1 MSTVKFDSFS
11 FWNRFALEIDAECN
25 SRFFFFFS
33 DVGTVVRVFFFCTL
47 TRNDMHYGTPLW
59 SWPAAS
65 KSLRKSMQ
73 NVTAVTSFKP
83 RTRDVNSPP
92 AR

>member
-33 DVGTVVRVFFFCTL
+33 DVGTVVRVFFFAL
-47 TRNDMHYGTPLW
+47 
-59 SWPAAS
+59 
-65 KSLRKSMQ
+65 
-73 NVTAVTSFKP
+73 
-83 RTRDVNSPP
+83 
-92 AR
+92 